1 MKNLLALVGLLVV
14 GFGLLGWYL
23 GWYNLNVKSTPDGK
37 YNVAGDI
44 DSRKITD
51 DVKNFGKKVG
61 KVLSDD
67 TPATPTTTSL
77 AGGTFVGPPLP
88 ASLLPPPDNA
98 VRNNGGGITI
108 PIEITL
114 PSPRR

>member
-14 GFGLLGWYL
+14 GFGGLGWYL

-61 KVLSDD
+61 KVLNDE

-77 AGGTFVGPPLP
+77 SGGSFVGPPLP
-88 ASLLPPPDNA
+88 PSLVQGPPENPA
-98 VRNNGGGITI
+98 RAGGITI

>member
-1 MKNLLALVGLLVV
+1 MKNLLAFVGLLVV
-14 GFGLLGWYL
+14 GFGGLGWYL
-23 GWYNLNVKSTPDGK
+23 GWYNLSVKSTSDGK
-37 YNVAGDI
+37 YNVAGDV

-61 KVLSDD
+61 KVLNDE
-67 TPATPTTTSL
+67 TPAAPTTAGTS
-77 AGGTFVGPPLP
+77 FVGPPLP
-88 ASLLPPPDNA
+88 ASLLPPPSNA
-98 VRNNGGGITI
+98 AQTGGISI

>member
-1 MKNLLALVGLLVV
+1 MKNLLALVGLVVV
-14 GFGLLGWYL
+14 GFAGLGWYL
-23 GWYNLNVKSTPDGK
+23 GWYKLSVKSTTDGK
-37 YNVAGDI
+37 YNVAGDV

-61 KVLSDD
+61 KVLNDE
-67 TPATPTTTSL
+67 TPAAPTTSGTS
-77 AGGTFVGPPLP
+77 FVGPPLP
-88 ASLLPPPDNA
+88 ASLLPPPTNDA
-98 VRNNGGGITI
+98 HGPGITI

>member
-14 GFGLLGWYL
+14 GFGGLGWYL
-23 GWYNLNVKSTPDGK
+23 GWYNLAVKSTADGK

-44 DSRKITD
+44 DSHKITD

-61 KVLSDD
+61 KVLADD
-67 TPATPTTTSL
+67 TPATPTTGPGS
-77 AGGTFVGPPLP
+77 TFVGPPLP

-98 VRNNGGGITI
+98 VRNGGGIRI

>member
-1 MKNLLALVGLLVV
+1 MKNLLALVGLAVV
-14 GFGLLGWYL
+14 GFGGLGWYL

-37 YNVAGDI
+37 YNVAGDV

-61 KVLSDD
+61 KVLNDE
-67 TPATPTTTSL
+67 TPATPAT
-77 AGGTFVGPPLP
+77 GNNFVGPPLP
-88 ASLLPPPDNA
+88 ANLLPPPSNA
-98 VRNNGGGITI
+98 VRNGGITI

-114 PSPRR
+114 PSPKR

>member
-14 GFGLLGWYL
+14 GFGGLGWYL
-23 GWYNLNVKSTPDGK
+23 GWYNLAVKSSADGK

-44 DSRKITD
+44 DSKKIGD

-61 KVLSDD
+61 KVLADD
-67 TPATPTTTSL
+67 TPPTPTTGPGSN
-77 AGGTFVGPPLP
+77 FVGPPLP
-88 ASLLPPPDNA
+88 PGMLPPADNA
-98 VRNNGGGITI
+98 PAGGIRI